1 MAASS
6 DLAHV
11 FVYGTLKRM
20 QCRGNAWPRT
30 PVEVQVAFTLGQLY
44 DLGPYPAMTAG
55 KDIVSGELWSFRPD
69 DITATIKVLDEIEGV
84 SHGMYERVEVNCWL
98 AEAEHREP
106 KCSAYTYHYR
116 LDLDVANRLPPRS
129 PSEFCVW
136 P

>member
-1 MAASS
+1 M
-6 DLAHV
+6 AHV

-20 QCRGNAWPRT
+20 QRRGNAWPRT

-98 AEAEHREP
+98 VGASWRRDWSSGGRNWL
-106 KCSAYTYHYR
+106 CSGAAASGR
-116 LDLDVANRLPPRS
+116 LTASRRGRIARM
-129 PSEFCVW
+129 
-136 P
+136 